1 MGEVESEQESKC
13 VWDHALCVHTQ
24 VSCGGLTQDYGKV
37 QGCVINLQ
45 IHCFHLCHVAPCFWE
60 GSFEV

>member
-13 VWDHALCVHTQ
+13 VWDHTLCVHTQ
-24 VSCGGLTQDYGKV
+24 VSCGGLTQDHGKV

-45 IHCFHLCHVAPCFWE
+45 IHIPHR
-60 GSFEV
+60 